1 MVTRVLI
8 VEDQKIMQKHF
19 EEIYSERERILSH
32 KNDSGCITG
41 SSLLCWKPGRSCT
54 DGCTDIT

>member
-19 EEIYSERERILSH
+19 EEIIAGERILSH

-41 SSLLCWKPGRSCT
+41 SSLLCWKPGRSCA